1 MLRVP
6 GWGPADHLLLT
17 GLVPVEAGPCLFQA
31 SDGSCAAHTATGV
44 GSAHWS
50 VGLASLGIAAWAPV
64 SFSHPKTSASVGDV
78 GPQLPFV
85 RQQRQIQIQIR
96 DMPPW
101 QILSLG
107 NFSKELQAQFSS
119 FLLLPLC
126 HWVGGY
132 QDPSWL
138 GEARRVVHLR
148 ADSPGEDEAGEEE
161 EDKVGGGRNT
171 GETDSRDVIGKKAS
185 GKKIKEERLALIFL
199 MDWGEGDKEKGQS
212 LQD

>member
-1 MLRVP
+1 MCIRDRSPPCEGYLPGLPTQGKVLRVP

-64 SFSHPKTSASVGDV
+64 SFSHPKTSAYVGDV

-107 NFSKELQAQFSS
+107 NFSKELQAQFSC

-138 GEARRVVHLR
+138 AEDSRVVHLR
-148 ADSPGEDEAGEEE
+148 SDSPGEE
-161 EDKVGGGRNT
+161 EDGDEDEEAEAATGKRAAEDDEVGSGLRGR
-171 GETDSRDVIGKKAS
+171 GAGVGVRH
-185 GKKIKEERLALIFL
+185 
-199 MDWGEGDKEKGQS
+199 
-212 LQD
+212 